1 MPWADIRLQPGVNV
15 EATPSL
21 NQAGITNSQYIRFK
35 GGLPQK
41 LGGWTKY
48 YPNVIDGFPR
58 QTHAWQ
64 DLAGNKRLAIGTTTD
79 LDDITNG
86 AYQNIAPQLLTTNP
100 AINFATTIGSNVVT
114 IVDTGVNGL
123 AITDV
128 VSFNTPITVGGLVLS
143 GPYQIASIIS
153 ATSYTILATANAT
166 ATVLAPGGSVP
177 TFTTTA
183 GSANVSVALASHGL
197 LAGDDI
203 VFPLATTVG
212 GVTISGRYTVLS
224 VTSPSAF
231 LITAKTAASSS
242 AGPTA
247 MNGNLAGFTYYISN
261 GPQAPGGVYGAGVYG
276 AGVYGL
282 GTVLTGQAGVPT
294 GAPDWSLDN
303 WGELLIANPENGG
316 VYYWGPA
323 SGFTNVQLVQQAPF
337 YNNGVFVSIAQQM
350 IITFGS
356 TVSAVIGVYQDPL
369 MVKWCDSENFFSWT
383 PTATNQAGSFR
394 IPTGSRC
401 VGGAATPHQNL
412 IWTDLDLWSMTYIGS
427 QFVFSFNKIGA
438 NCGLISKHAHA
449 QLAGNV
455 YWMGWQS
462 FFILSGNGVVELSC
476 PVWDAVFQD
485 LDVANASK
493 CRAGSNT
500 SFSEIWFFYP
510 SKSGGLGICDKY
522 VKYNTVEGSWDMGS
536 MQRNTWMDVSILGSP
551 LACTNGGVIYSH
563 ENGKDAD
570 NAPVNYYYETGWTF
584 LDKGQSIV
592 FIDRIFPD
600 FKWGEFNGSQNAAIL
615 VTVKTVNYP
624 GETPKSYGPFTVTK
638 ASQFIS
644 KRIRARQIMFHFEG
658 NDMGSFSRLGLV
670 RLRFSVDGRG
680 V

>member
-21 NQAGITNSQYIRFK
+21 NQSGYTNSQYIRFK
-35 GGLPQK
+35 GGLAQK
-41 LGGWTKY
+41 LGGWSKY
-48 YPNVIDGFPR
+48 YPNLIDGFPR

-64 DLAGNKRLAIGTTTD
+64 DLAGNKRLVIGTTTD
-79 LDDITNG
+79 LGDITNG
-86 AYQNIAPQLLTTNP
+86 AYQNIAPQLLTTSP
-100 AINFATTIGSNVVT
+100 VINFATTIGSNVVT
-114 IVDTGVNGL
+114 VVDTAVNGL

-128 VSFNTPITVGGLVLS
+128 VFFNTPITVGGVVLA
-143 GPYQIASIIS
+143 GAYQVASILS
-153 ATSYTILATANAT
+153 ATSYTVLAATNAT
-166 ATVLAPGGSVP
+166 ATVAAPGGATP
-177 TFTTTA
+177 TFTTA
-183 GSANVSVALASHGL
+183 IGSANVTVTLADHGL

-203 VFPLATTVG
+203 VFSLSTTVG
-212 GVTISGRYTVLS
+212 GLTITGRYVVVS
-224 VTSPSAF
+224 ITSASAF
-231 LITAKTAASSS
+231 VITATTTATST

-247 MNGNLAGFTYYISN
+247 MNAGAPSFTYYISS
-261 GPQAPGGVYGAGVYG
+261 GPQASGGVYGAGTYG
-276 AGVYGL
+276 GGTYGL
-282 GTVLTGQAGVPT
+282 GTTITGQAGTPT
-294 GAPDWSLDN
+294 GAADWSLDN
-303 WGELLIANPENGG
+303 WGELLIANPEGGG

-337 YNNGVFVSIAQQM
+337 YNSGAFVSIAQQM

-356 TVSAVIGVYQDPL
+356 TVSAVIGIYQDPL
-369 MVKWCDSENFFSWT
+369 MVKWCDSENFFAWT

-427 QFVFSFNKIGA
+427 QFVFSFNKIGS

-462 FFILSGNGVVELSC
+462 FFMLSGNGVMELSC

-485 LDVANASK
+485 LDIANASK

-522 VKYNTVEGSWDMGS
+522 VKYNTIEGVWDMGS
-536 MQRNTWMDVSILGSP
+536 MQRNTWMDVSILGGP
-551 LACTNGGVIYSH
+551 VACTNSGLIYVH
-563 ENGKDAD
+563 ESGKDAD

-584 LDKGQSIV
+584 LDKGESIV

-600 FKWGEFNGSQNAAIL
+600 FKWGDFNGSQNAAIQ

-670 RLRFSVDGRG
+670 RIRYCTDGRG